1 VGVPTEEVSV
11 ALIELD
17 LNAPP
22 PAAAG
27 RPPIRYYR
35 YAGLLLAAILTL
47 ALGGAPTTASAVV
60 WRTDGSFPLPR
71 PDTSVQLLG
80 DRLYTMDTSGE
91 RRVVTAWS
99 MTPLRRLWSTGV
111 PLGRDPES
119 GVVVR
124 DGYAY
129 LSGAGGNTLL
139 QTSFGSTV
147 LDTATGAIRWATGTP
162 VEAVSGGVGIVPET
176 RFRPGTVYDESSGS
190 PGPLYW
196 SSAGRP
202 HTEPPEQTTL
212 RALDLA
218 TGRRLWSADER
229 GSVYVVPAA
238 GHAAGFVVIA
248 ANGLTARAAG
258 TGRVLRQHPLTLGE
272 VSYPDMNGAVLVLR
286 HDQPDGSAV
295 ATAYALDTLQPL
307 WRLAEP
313 ADTGNGSNCTDLP
326 CRADATGLTVL
337 DPRRGTPLWH
347 AGAYLDL
354 IRRSAGT
361 LQIQAAASHP
371 LQLRDPRT
379 GAALA
384 QLSGWDSVADSD
396 PDDPI
401 VLFRAEPP
409 DGHAQFAV
417 VPPAGHGVQPLG
429 RADARVRGCW
439 SDARHIACRTID
451 GIQVWS
457 YRT

>member
-1 VGVPTEEVSV
+1 VGVPAEEVSV

-17 LNAPP
+17 LDAPP
-22 PAAAG
+22 PATAG

-35 YAGLLLAAILTL
+35 YAGLLLTAILTL
-47 ALGGAPTTASAVV
+47 VLGAATTASAVV
-60 WRTDGSFPLPR
+60 WRSDGSFPLPR
-71 PDTSVQLLG
+71 SDTSVQLLG

-91 RRVVTAWS
+91 QRVVTAWS

-124 DGYAY
+124 DGNAY
-129 LSGAGGNTLL
+129 LTGAGRNMLL

-162 VEAVSGGVGIVPET
+162 VEAVSDGVGIVPET
-176 RFRPGTVYDESSGS
+176 RFRPGTVYDESSGN
-190 PGPLYW
+190 PGLLYW

-202 HTEPPEQTTL
+202 HTEPPERTTL

-229 GSVYVVPAA
+229 GSVYVVPAV
-238 GHAAGFVVIA
+238 AAATGFVVIA
-248 ANGLTARAAG
+248 ANGLTARAAA
-258 TGRVLRQHPLTLGE
+258 TGRVLRQHALAAGD
-272 VSYPDMNGAVLVLR
+272 VSYPDMDGEVLLLR
-286 HDQPDGSAV
+286 HDRPDGSAA
-295 ATAYALDTLQPL
+295 ATAYALDTLEPL

-313 ADTGNGSNCTDLP
+313 ADTGSGSYCTDLP

-347 AGAYLDL
+347 AGTYIDL
-354 IRRSAGT
+354 IRRGAGT
-361 LQIQAAASHP
+361 LQIQAASSHP
-371 LQLRDPRT
+371 LKLRDPRT

-409 DGHAQFAV
+409 DGHVQFAV
-417 VPPAGHGVQPLG
+417 VPPAGHGVLPLG

-439 SDARHIACRTID
+439 SDARHIACRAGD
-451 GIQVWS
+451 GVQVWS